1 MLWLIALGVTCTS
14 SAAALKLRWRPA
26 ASKARSVLK
35 GGRRSFTTGT
45 ISVRQHNPYA
55 ARQRVRLA
63 KAARLLRTD
72 KAGRALFEEGV
83 DTLAQV
89 AGRDEL
95 REVSGLHRP
104 SLVDV
109 NVESSDVRRVWKEW
123 VGTFIFRWA
132 Q

>member
-72 KAGRALFEEGV
+72 KAGRALFAEGV
-83 DTLAQV
+83 DKI
-89 AGRDEL
+89 GRASC
-95 REVSGLHRP
+95 RE
-104 SLVDV
+104 
-109 NVESSDVRRVWKEW
+109 RVCQY
-123 VGTFIFRWA
+123 V
-132 Q
+132 